1 MTLVMAPDAPTHKM
15 SPGEVL
21 AVTAKQ
27 ARDGERPCDRQN
39 TRQPSTEV
47 TAPRLTIQHSPEAW
61 PRWADGAAHERHHS
75 ALSRHGKPCGPAG
88 HAAVDPADLTG
99 GGLGTWHV
107 AGEAATGLR
116 EAADFRRLITMRQ
129 HGRESPEYERARTL
143 CSAAGRELWIELHR
157 QMQLPARRGRWRW
170 LGGSRRR

>member
-1 MTLVMAPDAPTHKM
+1 VEDIHKMTLVMAPDAPTHKM

-75 ALSRHGKPCGPAG
+75 ALSRHGKPWARLGMPPSIPPTSPAE
-88 HAAVDPADLTG
+88 DW
-99 GGLGTWHV
+99 GLGMWRVKRPLGCGKRQTF
-107 AGEAATGLR
+107 AA
-116 EAADFRRLITMRQ
+116 
-129 HGRESPEYERARTL
+129 
-143 CSAAGRELWIELHR
+143 
-157 QMQLPARRGRWRW
+157 
-170 LGGSRRR
+170 